1 MGVYGISTT
10 LTKEGVAL
18 LKDVV
23 VGGGTASTS
32 SDEKKSSSLSLA
44 LRSVPKDDEVIQA
57 AAVVVESDYVNDGF
71 ELVSENS
78 SNKQQDPPN
87 QKRWSSWLSSWR
99 KGSK

>member
-23 VGGGTASTS
+23 VGGTATTS
-32 SDEKKSSSLSLA
+32 SDEKKSSSLSST
-44 LRSVPKDDEVIQA
+44 LRSVSKDDEVVQA

-71 ELVSENS
+71 EVISENS

-87 QKRWSSWLSSWR
+87 QERWSSWLSSWR